1 MASAWNDVVGQ
12 ARAISIL
19 TQAAQAPVHAYLF
32 AGPSGSTKLI
42 AARAF
47 GGLLIAGVDDPTQR
61 DVRLALAGEHPDI
74 TEVQRVGASIS
85 AEQARD
91 IVRASSLAPIEG
103 ARKVLILDEFHLLK
117 PESAAILLKTI
128 EEPPASTIFVILAD
142 TVTRDL
148 ITIASRC
155 ARVDFHP
162 ISESDV
168 TDRLIAE
175 GTDPR
180 SAAEAAAAAGGDL
193 SRARVLATDPHL
205 SARRRAFADAPRE
218 LDGTGA
224 AVMRVTDRLTSLLNE
239 AVAPLAARHE
249 AEAAELEAR
258 IARMGERGSGRK
270 SLEERHKREIR
281 RYRSDDL
288 RHGLAAMARTYRDA
302 CVDGTLSRPDAMDH
316 AVSEIHRSIAAI
328 ELNPNEALL
337 LQSLL
342 WSLPSLAS
350 GSLRRDHSDSR

>member
-1 MASAWNDVVGQ
+1 MVSVWNDVVGQ

-19 TQAAQAPVHAYLF
+19 TRAAISPVHAYLF
-32 AGPSGSTKLI
+32 AGPSGSTKMA

-47 GGLLIAGVDDPTQR
+47 AGLLIASVDDPSHR

-85 AEQARD
+85 AEQARE
-91 IVRASSLAPIEG
+91 IVRVSSLAPVEG
-103 ARKVLILDEFHLLK
+103 ERKILILEEFHLLK

-162 ISESDV
+162 ITEADV
-168 TDRLIAE
+168 TDRLILE

-205 SARRRAFADAPRE
+205 SARRRAFAEAPRD

-224 AVMRVTDRLTSLLNE
+224 AVMKVVDQLTSLLDE
-239 AVAPLAARHE
+239 AVAPLTARHD
-249 AEAAELEAR
+249 AEVAELEAR
-258 IARMGERGSGRK
+258 IKSVGERGSGRK
-270 SLEERHKREIR
+270 SLEERHKREVR

-302 CVDGTLSRPDAMDH
+302 CVDGTLTRPDAMDQ

-342 WSLPSLAS
+342 WSLPPLT
-350 GSLRRDHSDSR
+350 RQ

>member
-1 MASAWNDVVGQ
+1 MASAWDDVVGQ
-12 ARAISIL
+12 DRAISIL
-19 TQAAQAPVHAYLF
+19 SRAAEAPVHAYLF
-32 AGPSGSTKLI
+32 YGPSGSTKLV

-47 GGLLIAGVDDPTQR
+47 AGLLIAGVVDPAQR
-61 DVRLALAGEHPDI
+61 DVRLALAGEHPDV
-74 TEVQRVGASIS
+74 TEIQRVGASIS
-85 AEQARD
+85 AEQARE
-91 IVRASSLAPIEG
+91 IVRISSLAPIEG
-103 ARKVLILDEFHLLK
+103 ALKVLILDEFHLLK
-117 PESAAILLKTI
+117 PESAAILLKTV

-155 ARVDFHP
+155 ARVGFHP
-162 ISESDV
+162 LSESDV

-175 GTDPR
+175 GADPL

-205 SARRRAFADAPRE
+205 SARRQAFADVPRE
-218 LDGTGA
+218 LDGTGSS
-224 AVMRVTDRLTSLLNE
+224 VMRVTDRLTSLLDE
-239 AVAPLAARHE
+239 AVAPLTARHNT
-249 AEAAELEAR
+249 EAADLEAR
-258 IARMGERGSGRK
+258 IARIGERGSGRK
-270 SLEERHKREIR
+270 VLEERHKREIR

-288 RHGLAAMARTYRDA
+288 RHGLAAMARSYRDA
-302 CVDGTLSRPDAMDH
+302 CVDGFLSQPDAMDQ

-350 GSLRRDHSDSR
+350 R

>member
-1 MASAWNDVVGQ
+1 MSIWNDVVGQ
-12 ARAISIL
+12 AKAISIL
-19 TQAAQAPVHAYLF
+19 TRAASSPVHAYLF
-32 AGPSGSTKLI
+32 AGPSGSTKMA

-47 GGLLIAGVDDPTQR
+47 AGLLIAGVDDPSQR

-74 TEVQRVGASIS
+74 AEVQRVGASIS
-85 AEQARD
+85 AEQARE
-91 IVRASSLAPIEG
+91 IVRVSSLAPVEG
-103 ARKVLILDEFHLLK
+103 SRKILILDEFHLLK

-162 ISESDV
+162 ITESDV
-168 TDRLIAE
+168 TDRLILE

-205 SARRRAFADAPRE
+205 AARRRAFAEAPRE

-224 AVMRVTDRLTSLLNE
+224 AVMRVADRLTSLLDE
-239 AVAPLAARHE
+239 AVAPLTAQHE
-249 AEAAELEAR
+249 AEVAELEAR
-258 IARMGERGSGRK
+258 IAQMGERGSGRK
-270 SLEERHKREIR
+270 ALEERHKRETR

-302 CVDGTLSRPDAMDH
+302 CVDGTLPRPDAMEQ
-316 AVSEIHRSIAAI
+316 AVSQIHRSIAAI

-342 WSLPSLAS
+342 WSLPSLADQTHHS
-350 GSLRRDHSDSR
+350 GHSASR

>member
-1 MASAWNDVVGQ
+1 MVSVWNDVVGQ

-19 TQAAQAPVHAYLF
+19 TRAAIGPVHAYLF
-32 AGPSGSTKLI
+32 AGPSGSTKMA

-47 GGLLIAGVDDPTQR
+47 AGLLIAGVDDPSHR

-85 AEQARD
+85 AEQARE
-91 IVRASSLAPIEG
+91 IVRISSLAPVEG
-103 ARKVLILDEFHLLK
+103 ERKILILDEFHLLK

-162 ISESDV
+162 ITEADV
-168 TDRLIAE
+168 TDRLILE

-180 SAAEAAAAAGGDL
+180 SATEAAAAAGGDL

-205 SARRRAFADAPRE
+205 SARRRAFAEAPRD

-224 AVMRVTDRLTSLLNE
+224 AVMKVVDQLTSLLDE
-239 AVAPLAARHE
+239 AVAPLTARHD
-249 AEAAELEAR
+249 AEVAELEAR
-258 IARMGERGSGRK
+258 IKSVGERGSGRK
-270 SLEERHKREIR
+270 TLEERHKREVR

-302 CVDGTLSRPDAMDH
+302 CVDGTLTRPDAMDQ

-342 WSLPSLAS
+342 WSLPPLT
-350 GSLRRDHSDSR
+350 RQ

>member
-1 MASAWNDVVGQ
+1 MASIWSDVVGQ
-12 ARAISIL
+12 TRAISIL
-19 TQAAQAPVHAYLF
+19 TNAAVAPVHAYLF
-32 AGPSGSTKLI
+32 AGPSGSTKLA

-47 GGLLIAGVDDPTQR
+47 AGLLIAGVDDPTHR
-61 DVRLALAGEHPDI
+61 DLRLALSGEHPDI
-74 TEVQRVGASIS
+74 TEVQRVGAAIS
-85 AEQARD
+85 AEQARE
-91 IVRASSLAPIEG
+91 IVRTSSLAPVEG
-103 ARKVLILDEFHLLK
+103 NRKVLILDEFHLLR

-128 EEPPASTIFVILAD
+128 EEPPESTIFVILAD

-162 ISESDV
+162 ISDSDV

-205 SARRRAFADAPRE
+205 SVRRRTFAEAPQA

-224 AVMRVTDRLTSLLNE
+224 AVMKIADQLIALLDE
-239 AVAPLAARHE
+239 AVAPLTARHH
-249 AEAAELEAR
+249 AEAAELEER

-270 SLEERHKREIR
+270 TLEERHKREVR

-288 RHGLAAMARTYRDA
+288 RQGLAGMARTYRDA
-302 CVDGTLSRPDAMDH
+302 CLDGSLARPDAMDH
-316 AVSEIHRSIAAI
+316 AVIEIHRCIAAI
-328 ELNPNEALL
+328 DLNPNEALL

-342 WSLPSLAS
+342 WSLPALSP
-350 GSLRRDHSDSR
+350 SR

>member
-1 MASAWNDVVGQ
+1 MIGLWNDVVGQ

-19 TQAAQAPVHAYLF
+19 ERAAVHPVHAYLF
-32 AGPSGSTKLI
+32 AGPSGSTKLA

-47 GGLLIAGVDDPTQR
+47 AALLIADSDQPGER
-61 DVRLALAGEHPDI
+61 DLRLALNGEHPDI
-74 TEVQRVGASIS
+74 TEVQRVGTGIL
-85 AEQARD
+85 AEQARE
-91 IVRASSLAPIEG
+91 IVRISSLAPVEG
-103 ARKVLILDEFHLLK
+103 ARKILILDEFHLLK

-128 EEPPASTIFVILAD
+128 EEPPPSTTFIILAD
-142 TVTRDL
+142 IITREL

-180 SAAEAAAAAGGDL
+180 SASEAASAAGGDL

-205 SARRRAFADAPRE
+205 SARRRAFAEAPRS
-218 LDGTGA
+218 LDGTGSM
-224 AVMRVTDRLTSLLNE
+224 VMKLADQLTSLLDE
-239 AVAPLAARHE
+239 AIAPLVARHE
-249 AEAAELEAR
+249 TEVAELEDR

-270 SLEERHKREIR
+270 ALEERHKREIR

-288 RHGLAAMARTYRDA
+288 RQGLAAMARTYRDA
-302 CVDGTLSRPDAMDH
+302 CVDGTLPRPEAMDH
-316 AVSEIHRSIAAI
+316 AVSEIHRSISAL

-337 LQSLL
+337 MQALL
-342 WSLPSLAS
+342 WSLPPLSAGRS
-350 GSLRRDHSDSR
+350 GS